1 MLTAKDI
8 AQAIALLSRVENLTM
23 DLARDPA
30 YVGNLCAEA
39 FIAALPLKRSLEKL
53 RVPMVQPETTV
64 VHACIEE

>member
-1 MLTAKDI
+1 
-8 AQAIALLSRVENLTM
+8 M